1 MSNIVYMRPPNEPRT
16 DLALI
21 KEQLLAI
28 RAQLALLPTRAD
40 LARAALGII
49 FCTAGLV
56 IGWFELVSRHC
67 F

>member
-1 MSNIVYMRPPNEPRT
+1 MSNVIYMRLATQPRGE
-16 DLALI
+16 LARI
-21 KEQLLAI
+21 EQLNAI

-40 LARAALGII
+40 LARTALGII

>member
-1 MSNIVYMRPPNEPRT
+1 MSNIVYLRPATEPRT
-16 DLALI
+16 DLARI
-21 KEQLLAI
+21 EEQLQAI
-28 RAQLALLPTRAD
+28 RAQLALLPTRAE

-56 IGWFELVSRHC
+56 IGWFELVWRHC

>member
-16 DLALI
+16 ELARI
-21 KEQLLAI
+21 EDQLQAI

>member
-1 MSNIVYMRPPNEPRT
+1 MSNIVYMRPANDPRT
-16 DLALI
+16 DFARI
-21 KEQLLAI
+21 EEQLQAI

-56 IGWFELVSRHC
+56 IGWFELVSSHC

>member
-1 MSNIVYMRPPNEPRT
+1 MSNIVYMRPQPRT
-16 DLALI
+16 ELARI
-21 KEQLLAI
+21 EEQLHAI

-67 F
+67 Y

>member
-1 MSNIVYMRPPNEPRT
+1 MSNIVYMRPANEPRT
-16 DLALI
+16 DLARI
-21 KEQLLAI
+21 EEQLQAI
-28 RAQLALLPTRAD
+28 RAQLALLPTRAE

-56 IGWFELVSRHC
+56 IGWFELVWRHC

>member
-1 MSNIVYMRPPNEPRT
+1 MSNIVYLRTANQPRT
-16 DLALI
+16 DLALTQ
-21 KEQLLAI
+21 EQLEAI
-28 RAQLALLPTRAD
+28 HARLDRIPTRAE

-56 IGWFELVSRHC
+56 IGWLELVSRHC

>member
-1 MSNIVYMRPPNEPRT
+1 MSNVIYMRPATQPRT
-16 DLALI
+16 ELARI
-21 KEQLLAI
+21 EEQLQAI

>member
-1 MSNIVYMRPPNEPRT
+1 MSNIVYLRPANQPPT

-21 KEQLLAI
+21 AEQLEAI
-28 RAQLALLPTRAD
+28 RARLALLPTRAE

>member
-1 MSNIVYMRPPNEPRT
+1 MSKILYLPTANRPRS
-16 DLALI
+16 DLARI
-21 KEQLLAI
+21 QEQLQAI

-56 IGWFELVSRHC
+56 IGWFELVSKHC

>member
-1 MSNIVYMRPPNEPRT
+1 MSNVIYMRPVTQPRGE
-16 DLALI
+16 LARI
-21 KEQLLAI
+21 EEQLNAI

-40 LARAALGII
+40 LARTALGII

>member
-1 MSNIVYMRPPNEPRT
+1 MSNVIYMRPATQPRGE
-16 DLALI
+16 LARI
-21 KEQLLAI
+21 EQLNAI

-40 LARAALGII
+40 LARTALGII

>member
-1 MSNIVYMRPPNEPRT
+1 MSNIVYMRPANEPRT
-16 DLALI
+16 DFARI
-21 KEQLLAI
+21 EEQLQAI

-56 IGWFELVSRHC
+56 IGWFELVSSHC

>member
-1 MSNIVYMRPPNEPRT
+1 MSNIVYLRPATEPRT
-16 DLALI
+16 DLAHI
-21 KEQLLAI
+21 EEQLRAI
-28 RAQLALLPTRAD
+28 RGQIARLPTRAD
-40 LARAALGII
+40 LALAALGII

>member
-1 MSNIVYMRPPNEPRT
+1 MSNIVYMRPANEPRT
-16 DLALI
+16 DFARI
-21 KEQLLAI
+21 EEQLQAI

-40 LARAALGII
+40 LAREALGII

-56 IGWFELVSRHC
+56 IGWFELVSSHC

>member
-1 MSNIVYMRPPNEPRT
+1 MRPANEPRT
-16 DLALI
+16 DFARI
-21 KEQLLAI
+21 EEQLQAI

-56 IGWFELVSRHC
+56 IGWFELVSSHC

>member
-1 MSNIVYMRPPNEPRT
+1 MSNIVYVRPANEPRT
-16 DLALI
+16 DFARI
-21 KEQLLAI
+21 EEQLQAI

-56 IGWFELVSRHC
+56 IGWFELVSSHC

>member
-1 MSNIVYMRPPNEPRT
+1 MSNIVYMRPANEPRSE
-16 DLALI
+16 LARI
-21 KEQLLAI
+21 EEQLQAS